1 MNPRLVLVHGSGLT
15 ERTFAEQVRAFPES
29 DAVSLPGH
37 PHGIACESVGEYA
50 AWLDRYVRWRGPE
63 QVVVAGHSLGG
74 AIALRWALDFPE
86 RVAGLVLIATGA
98 KLRVAPSY
106 LEMIEKRWPECIPE
120 MTDKLVGPSPP
131 PGLRADLEAQHA
143 LVGQHSTLR
152 DYRACD
158 AFDVMNELT
167 GLAIPT
173 LVVVGTDDRMTPPK
187 YARYLHEQ
195 IAGSQLAVI
204 EDAGHMVMAEK
215 PDQVNAALRSFL
227 ASLPEAR

>member
-1 MNPRLVLVHGSGLT
+1 MSARLVWVHGSGLT
-15 ERTFAEQVRAFPES
+15 EKTFAGQVSAFPES

-37 PHGIACESVGEYA
+37 PHGIACESVAEYA
-50 AWLDRYVRWRGPE
+50 AWLDRYVRWRRAEPI
-63 QVVVAGHSLGG
+63 VVVGHSLGG
-74 AIALRWALDFPE
+74 AIALRWALDFPQ

-106 LEMIEKRWPECIPE
+106 LEMIEKRWPDCIPD
-120 MTDKLVGPSPP
+120 MVGSLLGPSPP
-131 PGLRADLEAQHA
+131 AGLREDLEAQHA
-143 LVGQHSTLR
+143 LVGRISTLR

-158 AFDVMNELT
+158 AFDVMHELT

-215 PDQVNAALRSFL
+215 PDQVNAALSSFL
-227 ASLPEAR
+227 ARLPEAR